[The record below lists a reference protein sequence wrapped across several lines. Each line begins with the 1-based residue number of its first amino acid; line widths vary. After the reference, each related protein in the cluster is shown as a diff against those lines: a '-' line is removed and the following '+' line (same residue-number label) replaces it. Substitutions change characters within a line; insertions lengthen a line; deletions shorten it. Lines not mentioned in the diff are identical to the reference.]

1 MTQSHTLA
9 PARGTRRQ
17 RLVLT
22 IAILASFV
30 AFLDSSVVNVALP
43 AMTDELGGGLA
54 VQQWVVDAYLIT
66 LGSLILLAGSLSDAF
81 GRMRILRI
89 GLIGFGITSLLCAVA
104 PTAEFLIVA
113 RLLQG
118 GTAALLVPSSL
129 AIIISTFSG
138 AAQGKA
144 IGTWTAF
151 TGAAGLAGPLL
162 GGVLVDTVSWR
173 LIFAINVIPIVVTVW
188 LMARL
193 RDEAGAGAD
202 ATSGRPRTGPR
213 PKVDVV
219 GAALGAIGLGGPVFA
234 LIEQQ
239 RYDWSSPVLLVPLI
253 VGLLSFAAFLWWEN
267 RHENPMLPLGLFRV
281 RNFGFGNIATAFIYG
296 ALPLGFFSITVFV
309 QQTAGFSAT
318 ASGLATLPSTVVVLV
333 LSPLFGRLAGRFG
346 PRLFMT
352 VGPVIAGIGFLITG
366 TARADVD
373 YWVQL
378 FPGVLLVGL
387 GLAVTVAPLTSGI
400 LGAIDPARAGIGS
413 AVNNAVS
420 RVAGLVSIALVGILS
435 GGSLGEQGFGRVVAF
450 TALFLLAGGI
460 VSFVGIRNP
469 AHPSRSPHLAVHALQ

>member
-1 MTQSHTLA
+1 MTTPQA
-9 PARGTRRQ
+9 IDGTTSTRHQ

-43 AMTDELGGGLA
+43 AMTGELGGGLA
-54 VQQWVVDAYLIT
+54 AQQWVVDAYLIT

-89 GLIGFGITSLLCAVA
+89 GLIGFGITSLLCTVA

-162 GGVLVDTVSWR
+162 GGLLVDTVSWR
-173 LIFAINVIPIVVTVW
+173 LIFAINVIPIAVTVW

-193 RDEAGAGAD
+193 GEAAASRS
-202 ATSGRPRTGPR
+202 ASAHR

-219 GAALGAIGLGGPVFA
+219 GATLGAIGLGGPVFA
-234 LIEQQ
+234 LIEQE
-239 RYDWSSPVLLVPLI
+239 RYPWSSPVLLVPLI
-253 VGLLSFAAFLWWEN
+253 VGLLSLAAFIGWEG

-281 RNFGFGNIATAFIYG
+281 RNFGFGNVATLFIYG
-296 ALPLGFFSITVFV
+296 AISLGFFAITVFI

-318 ASGLATLPSTVVVLV
+318 ASGLATLPSTLVVLA

-352 VGPVIAGIGFLITG
+352 VGPLVAGLGFFVTG

-387 GLAVTVAPLTSGI
+387 GLSITVAPLTSGI
-400 LGAIDPARAGIGS
+400 LGSIDPARAGIGS
-413 AVNNAVS
+413 AVNNAVA
-420 RVAGLVSIALVGILS
+420 RVAGLISIALVGILS
-435 GGSLGEQGFGRVVAF
+435 GGALGEAGFGRVVTFA
-450 TALFLLAGGI
+450 AAFLLVGAV

-469 AHPSRSPHLAVHALQ
+469 AHPARSPHLAVHALQ